1 MQSISRLLTL
11 RYDVVSRRYIG
22 EVAVV
27 RPDGTEGTVRTSVV
41 GHPGWPHERIA
52 RMLIGAARLQPV

>member
-1 MQSISRLLTL
+1 MQSISRLLAL

-22 EVAVV
+22 DVAVV
-27 RPDGTEGTVRTSVV
+27 RPDGAEATVRATVV

-52 RMLIGAARLQPV
+52 RMLIGAARLQTA